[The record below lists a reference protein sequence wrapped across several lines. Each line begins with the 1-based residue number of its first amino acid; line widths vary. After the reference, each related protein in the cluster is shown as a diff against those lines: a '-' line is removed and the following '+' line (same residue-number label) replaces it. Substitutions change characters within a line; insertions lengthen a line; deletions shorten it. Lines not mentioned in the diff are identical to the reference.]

1 MIEAQWRSGS
11 TGGVELNNNNHD
23 EPVLIYNSDST
34 NPLFLGGS
42 AGGKLRVADSGAS
55 SAINN
60 LVSFHAFDFGRATG
74 EHLLR
79 LNFTKFSSNAQ
90 NNPLIQGV
98 ENLTDEKFK
107 IDIEGDA
114 FFEGSLRLL
123 DLGYTG
129 SSSIAAR
136 VRGDEAI
143 WYDGTAFSW
152 GFGGEYNR
160 FADPIIIGAS
170 GIPDAD
176 VQLRITNGNLQI
188 QKQALYIDNSTD
200 GAILF
205 RDDNGD
211 FTSGSINTA
220 GPGMTM
226 EHFQLMQFNIAGR
239 EVFNLTDGQ
248 ANFIGDIDISNLG
261 VINFHSDATF
271 SVPRANIKLENNGAL
286 RMQNLLENN
295 EILITTDGGD
305 ITLNNAITAGVVIK
319 GANVGINEKNP
330 EHTLHVEGNAA
341 VTGEFLVLSDR
352 NKKKNISPYL
362 SVLSKFIS
370 LVPVQYDLIDVSAD
384 HKSIGLIA
392 QEVEEVFPEVVH
404 TNQNGTKMVNY
415 RALGVLS
422 IQAIKEQDA
431 KIAALESQMKEL
443 MLAIEKLQSE

>member
-1 MIEAQWRSGS
+1 MR
-11 TGGVELNNNNHD
+11 
-23 EPVLIYNSDST
+23 
-34 NPLFLGGS
+34 
-42 AGGKLRVADSGAS
+42 
-55 SAINN
+55 
-60 LVSFHAFDFGRATG
+60 
-74 EHLLR
+74 
-79 LNFTKFSSNAQ
+79 
-90 NNPLIQGV
+90 
-98 ENLTDEKFK
+98 
-107 IDIEGDA
+107 
-114 FFEGSLRLL
+114 
-123 DLGYTG
+123 
-129 SSSIAAR
+129 
-136 VRGDEAI
+136 
-143 WYDGTAFSW
+143 
-152 GFGGEYNR
+152 
-160 FADPIIIGAS
+160 
-170 GIPDAD
+170 
-176 VQLRITNGNLQI
+176 
-188 QKQALYIDNSTD
+188 
-200 GAILF
+200 
-205 RDDNGD
+205 
-211 FTSGSINTA
+211 
-220 GPGMTM
+220 
-226 EHFQLMQFNIAGR
+226 
-239 EVFNLTDGQ
+239 
-248 ANFIGDIDISNLG
+248 
-261 VINFHSDATF
+261 
-271 SVPRANIKLENNGAL
+271 
-286 RMQNLLENN
+286 NLLENN